1 MLIMLYLFHVKL
13 QDFCESQKGILVR
26 IESWDENDW
35 IRKQMKTGKDMI
47 LLTTLVVKINYVI
60 YMYAIN
66 D

>member
-13 QDFCESQKGILVR
+13 QDFCESQKCILVR